1 MILTVRKIT
10 LKKKPW
16 ATWRAA
22 VNPQAPGL
30 QAGAITATTQWL
42 RLCAGAG
49 TSAAQIGTKNVRRT
63 AAIGVPERRLSAADV
78 LVTARVSTQPIQL

>member
-16 ATWRAA
+16 AMWRVA
-22 VNPQAPGL
+22 VSPQAPGL
-30 QAGAITATTQWL
+30 QAGATTATTQWH
-42 RLCAGAG
+42 RPCAGAA
-49 TSAAQIGTKNVRRT
+49 TNAARTGTKSARLT